1 MKISLHIDQIV
12 PYSPNSHYFTDLVKD
27 MKRRRYLA
35 TSCLGVVSA
44 SSGCAALTGLRTSLP
59 DGMTIDTHHSV
70 RPEALKDGV
79 APEVQSVDQTPVIYE
94 TLLTDGETAFDRANT
109 DSSAYDFIRNTDFER
124 SYIAVVEYF
133 GTSSSRW
140 LELRSIERGETDVHV
155 VAEVKT
161 PRSGTSDDLAM
172 HSLVV
177 RITEEDRERPS
188 EISAE
193 IVSCGL
199 IQCNT
204 PD

>member
-1 MKISLHIDQIV
+1 
-12 PYSPNSHYFTDLVKD
+12 

-35 TSCLGVVSA
+35 TSCLGVLSA
-44 SSGCAALTGLRTSLP
+44 SSGCAVVSGLRTSLP
-59 DGMTIDTHHSV
+59 DGMTTDTHHSV
-70 RPEALKDGV
+70 RPEALRDGV
-79 APEVQSVDQTPVIYE
+79 APNVQSGGRPPVIYE
-94 TLLTDGETAFDRANT
+94 TLLTDREMALERANT
-109 DSSAYDFIRNTDFER
+109 DSSAYEFIRNTDFDR

-140 LELRSIERGETDVHV
+140 LELRSIERGEVDIHV

-161 PRSGTSDDLAM
+161 PRSGVSDDQAI
-172 HSLVV
+172 HSLLV
-177 RITEEDRERPS
+177 RITEENRERPS

-199 IQCNT
+199 LQSST